1 MRITYFSLLAAAALV
16 VLCSAAPD
24 CGAAKNKHGTPKP
37 AATGAGATPA
47 LASVEDKTASPVLSR
62 GMHGAAVVRA
72 QVLLD
77 RAWFSPGEIDGGFSE
92 NMRKAVKAFQEASGI
107 ASSGRV
113 DHDTW
118 RALRSSDAAILAD
131 YTVTDKDTAGP
142 FVRIPPDMMER
153 AQLKYLGY
161 ETPLEGIAEKFHA
174 SPRLLRDLNRGK
186 AIETGVTMVV
196 PNVASETNPGKAGR
210 IILFKADRRLQVVD
224 RSGRV
229 LAQFP
234 ISLGGP
240 RDPIPVGKL
249 RIATEVRNPVFTYN
263 PALIHNAKKHYV
275 KTDIA
280 AGPNN
285 PVGVLWM
292 GLTKPH
298 YGIHGTP
305 QPSLIGRSETQGCVH
320 LTNWDALKL
329 SAIASAGVVVDVR
342 P

>member
-24 CGAAKNKHGTPKP
+24 CGAAKNKHGTAKP
-37 AATGAGATPA
+37 AATDAGAPPA
-47 LASVEDKTASPVLSR
+47 LAFVEDKTSSPVLSR

-174 SPRLLRDLNRGK
+174 SPKLLRDLNRRK

-210 IILFKADRRLQVVD
+210 IILFKADRRLQAVD

-249 RIATEVRNPVFTYN
+249 KITTEVRDPVFTYD
-263 PALIHNAKKHYV
+263 PALIHNAKPHYV
-275 KTDIA
+275 KADIA
-280 AGPNN
+280 PGPNN

-305 QPSLIGRSETQGCVH
+305 EPSQVGRSETQGCVH
-320 LTNWDALKL
+320 LTNWDVLKL
-329 SAIASAGVVVDVR
+329 SVIASAGIVVDVR